1 MRARVIKKITFRNQN
16 GVQRQHKMQRQFEI
30 LNRIL
35 ELLEVE
41 VNHDFQTLSCMFV
54 PIGDD
59 GERTAET
66 TFFYKRNGTEINA
79 GLSNENIFELVDLA
93 VELQTKMKA
102 HTGGEWSEFLFEVD
116 ESRKVG
122 TKFQYPRSALST

>member
-1 MRARVIKKITFRNQN
+1 
-16 GVQRQHKMQRQFEI
+16 MQRQFEI

-41 VNHDFQTLSCMFV
+41 VNHDFQTSSCMFV

-66 TFFYKRNGTEINA
+66 TFFYKRDGTEINA

-102 HTGGEWSEFLFEVD
+102 HTGGEWSDFFLKSMKAARWEQSFNILVQPCLPD
-116 ESRKVG
+116 FRRLRTTSC
-122 TKFQYPRSALST
+122 